1 MNINFLL
8 QFYAIHYYYFMFV
21 RLSSVKKVIT
31 HPRVR
36 KTIYKEERK
45 VELKFALPAV
55 ILIAV
60 LSLNVNG
67 TIENPVN

>member
-1 MNINFLL
+1 
-8 QFYAIHYYYFMFV
+8 MFV

>member
-1 MNINFLL
+1 MQSIIIILCLYDF
-8 QFYAIHYYYFMFV
+8 H
-21 RLSSVKKVIT
+21 LSKKVIT

-45 VELKFALPAV
+45 VKLKFALPAV